1 MSDAAAAPPPNA
13 LNAEPH
19 VLRGVPGGRYHRL
32 IGLAVSQFN
41 PEVSGRLE
49 RGAIDILLEK
59 GMKPENIVVVHVPG
73 AWELPLAARR
83 LAARRDCAGV
93 IALGSVIRGETA
105 HFDYVC
111 NECCRG
117 LADVM
122 QRHDKP
128 VALGVLTTENREQA
142 LDRAGGRAG
151 NKGADAALALLG
163 MLDLLDKIRLF

>member
-1 MSDAAAAPPPNA
+1 MSANATTPSNVGRTEPP
-13 LNAEPH
+13 
-19 VLRGVPGGRYHRL
+19 VLTGVPGGSYYRL
-32 IGLAVSQFN
+32 IGVAVSRFN
-41 PEVSGRLE
+41 SEISDRLE
-49 RGAIDILLEK
+49 RGALDLLLEK
-59 GMKPENIVVVHVPG
+59 GIKPENIVVVHVPG

-83 LAARRDCAGV
+83 LAARKDCAGV

-128 VALGVLTTENREQA
+128 VALGVLTTENRDQA
-142 LDRAGGRAG
+142 LDRSGGKAGD
-151 NKGADAALALLG
+151 KGAASASAFLS
-163 MLDLLDKIRLF
+163 MLDLLEKIRLY